1 MITATNTA
9 INKIKQNLER
19 RGKGCGITIGTTTN
33 GCSGYAYML
42 EYLDS
47 KEYTEGVTDYMYDNV
62 VIRVCNKDL
71 LLLDGMEIDYIRKGL
86 NEGFEFR
93 NPNASRTCGCGE
105 SFAV

>member
-1 MITATNTA
+1 MITATSTA

-19 RGKGCGITIGTTTN
+19 RGKGCGITIGTTPN

-47 KEYTEGVTDYMYDNV
+47 KDYTEGVTDYIYEGV
-62 VIRVCNKDL
+62 IIRVGNKDL

-86 NEGFEFR
+86 NEGFEFN
-93 NPNASRTCGCGE
+93 NPNEKDRCGCNE
-105 SFAV
+105 SFRI